1 MDALKKLA
9 INGGSKAVPS
19 LPGRFHFGKEE
30 KAAVDALFDKAI
42 ESGKAPGYNGEQEDA
57 FCKEFA
63 DFLGGGYV
71 DGVNSGTTA
80 VHVALKA
87 LELPAFS
94 EVVFGCVTD
103 AGGVMPIVEN
113 NCIPVPAD
121 TTEDSFNT
129 GVEQIE
135 ARITERT
142 SAIIVAHVAGEP
154 ADIPAILKMA
164 AKYNLPVIEDCAQA
178 HMAKINGQ
186 NVGTM
191 GTLGAYSLMFG
202 KHMCTGGQG
211 GAVFTKDEDMYWK
224 VRRAAD
230 RGKPFGLTDVW
241 AQDNMRYS
249 LNYNMDEIHAAIGR
263 EQLKKLPWLVNKR
276 LEAVDYLRKN
286 GLNELK
292 GISFPTDNIPEGFES
307 CCWWYRFRVEAD
319 RITCTIPEYIDAL
332 LAEGVH
338 GAKTYRYMLPMLK
351 SWYNDHANMF
361 PWNNPCY
368 KGDPNAVYDCPNSL
382 RNMDRDF
389 PLYVTEGYQREHL
402 DMVIEA
408 FKKVDAA
415 YAK

>member
-9 INGGSKAVPS
+9 VNGGEKAVTS

-30 KAAVDALFDKAI
+30 KAAVDAIFEKAI
-42 ESGKAPGYNGEQEDA
+42 ESGNAPGYNGEQEEA
-57 FCKEFA
+57 FGKEFA
-63 DFLGGGYV
+63 AFLGGGYA

-94 EVVFGCVTD
+94 EVVFGC
-103 AGGVMPIVEN
+103 
-113 NCIPVPAD
+113 IPVPAD
-121 TTEDSFNT
+121 TEEDSFNA

-142 SAIIVAHVAGEP
+142 SAIIVAHIAGEP
-154 ADIPAILKMA
+154 ADIPGILKMA
-164 AKYNLPVIEDCAQA
+164 AKYNLPVIEDCAQS
-178 HMAKINGQ
+178 HMAKINGK

-191 GTLGAYSLMFG
+191 GTLGAFSLMFG

-211 GAVFTKDEDMYWK
+211 GAVFTKDEDLYWK

-249 LNYNMDEIHAAIGR
+249 LNFNMDEIHAAIGR
-263 EQLKKLPWLVNKR
+263 EQIKKLPWLVGKR
-276 LEAVDYLRKN
+276 LESVDYLRKN
-286 GLNELK
+286 GLSEIKAL
-292 GISFPTDNIPEGFES
+292 SFPTDNMKDGFES
-307 CCWWYRFRVEAD
+307 CCWWYRIRIEAD
-319 RITCTIPEYIDAL
+319 KITCTVPEDLKAL
-332 LAEGVH
+332 IAEGVNL
-338 GAKTYRYMLPMLK
+338 APTYRYMLPMLK
-351 SWYNDHANMF
+351 SWYKDHANMF

-368 KGDPNAVYDCPNSL
+368 KGDPNAVYDCPNAL
-382 RNMDRDF
+382 RNMERDF
-389 PLYVTEGYQREHL
+389 PLYINESYQREHL
-402 DMVIEA
+402 DMILDA
-408 FKKVDAA
+408 FRKVDAA